1 MKDRKAAVIR
11 LQMVCLPL
19 RLKKRREREREER
32 EKSVNRKEIEEDGKE
47 EKLLGILS
55 HLQVVLSS
63 CAAPV
68 SVETCDWPSRPA
80 TSFEH
85 TSEHV

>member
-11 LQMVCLPL
+11 LQTVCLPL
-19 RLKKRREREREER
+19 RLKKRGKRERERE
-32 EKSVNRKEIEEDGKE
+32 KPVNRKEIEEDGKE

-55 HLQVVLSS
+55 HLQVILSG